1 MHYLRFIY
9 HGCIVLCTAF
19 YGVKLKFTG
28 DSYSRVVYN
37 QAGMR
42 GDKSYHHEIRELT
55 FLKTPPPPQTR
66 VAKSNICIAEHCFSS
81 GTRFNTWHVA
91 PSFFKMAFFLKKT
104 NIYFPSVNGR
114 VKDKLF
120 KSYRVLVS
128 LVMNRK
134 QLIRLM
140 DLGLNLLVFF

>member
-55 FLKTPPPPQTR
+55 FLKTPPPLSDQGSKIKYLYRRPLFQLR
-66 VAKSNICIAEHCFSS
+66 HSLQH
-81 GTRFNTWHVA
+81 
-91 PSFFKMAFFLKKT
+91 MACGALIFQ
-104 NIYFPSVNGR
+104 NGF
-114 VKDKLF
+114 LF
-120 KSYRVLVS
+120 KKNKHLFSF
-128 LVMNRK
+128 RK
-134 QLIRLM
+134 RTGKGQTIQEL
-140 DLGLNLLVFF
+140 LGFSFAGDE